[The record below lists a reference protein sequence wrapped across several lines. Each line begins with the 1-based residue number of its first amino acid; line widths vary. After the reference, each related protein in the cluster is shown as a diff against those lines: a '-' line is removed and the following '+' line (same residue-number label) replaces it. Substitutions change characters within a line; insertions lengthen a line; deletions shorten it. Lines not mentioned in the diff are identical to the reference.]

1 MILTTLEE
9 EDYNKLVEIQKEFP
23 NLTFKHEP
31 YQEWIPFSYHF
42 FDCFD
47 LEICY
52 YIDEL
57 KDHVSMFVF
66 EEQGMKRREWS
77 EEFKNNPAY
86 ELVDLKLIQ

>member
-1 MILTTLEE
+1 MTD
-9 EDYNKLVEIQKEFP
+9 EDYLQQAKDLGAVSMRVFRIEKYEFGIGR
-23 NLTFKHEP
+23 K
-31 YQEWIPFSYHF
+31 WIPFSYHF

-86 ELVDLKLIQ
+86 ELVDLKLV